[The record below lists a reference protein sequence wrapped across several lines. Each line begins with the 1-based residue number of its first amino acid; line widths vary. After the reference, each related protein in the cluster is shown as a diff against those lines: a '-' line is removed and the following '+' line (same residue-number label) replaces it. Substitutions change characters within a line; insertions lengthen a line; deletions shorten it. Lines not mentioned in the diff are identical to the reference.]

1 MAAIQK
7 KMLTGV
13 LVKGFFIDENSFSSL
28 ASTYPHQAG
37 RRLECLD
44 SVTGSNVSKAK
55 AMTTKSRKQASRLYP
70 TPALEKG
77 LDILELLAS
86 EPAGL
91 SKSDVAR
98 RLSRTVSEIFRML
111 LCLEERGYI
120 SQSRDGEHYRLTLRL
135 FKLAQEHPPT
145 KRMIAEALPIMQQ
158 VAHDTNQSCHLGVL
172 EGGHIVIVAQVDSH
186 VSSGFYVR
194 TGAVVDLMHAAT
206 GHVILAHQ
214 TPEVCSRAVEI
225 WSDQSRE
232 RPPRDLTAHLAKI
245 QSRGYEE
252 RASYEVDG
260 VINISFPVLDDRGCA
275 IAALTVP
282 FLQRIGDQTTP
293 ATVREALKK
302 ASMLLSEAMGGLTA
316 EAAS

>member
-1 MAAIQK
+1 MS
-7 KMLTGV
+7 TGV
-13 LVKGFFIDENSFSSL
+13 LVKDFFIDENSFSRL
-28 ASTYPHQAG
+28 ASPYPHHAG
-37 RRLECLD
+37 RLLECLH
-44 SVTGSNVSKAK
+44 SVRGTDGREAT
-55 AMTTKSRKQASRLYP
+55 AMTAKPRKQATRQYP

-98 RLSRTVSEIFRML
+98 RLGRTVSEIFRML

-120 SQSRDGEHYRLTLRL
+120 SQSRDSEHYRLTLRL

-158 VAHDTNQSCHLGVL
+158 VAHETNQSCHLGVL
-172 EGGHIVIVAQVDSH
+172 EGGHVVIVAQVDSH

-206 GHVILAHQ
+206 GYVILAHQ
-214 TPEVCSRAVEI
+214 TPEVCSRAIEI

-232 RPPRDLTAHLAKI
+232 RPPRDLIAHLAKI

-282 FLQRIGDQTTP
+282 FLQRIGDQATP
-293 ATVREALKK
+293 ATVRKALEK
-302 ASMLLSEAMGGLTA
+302 ASMLLSEAMGGVTTA
-316 EAAS
+316 AAS